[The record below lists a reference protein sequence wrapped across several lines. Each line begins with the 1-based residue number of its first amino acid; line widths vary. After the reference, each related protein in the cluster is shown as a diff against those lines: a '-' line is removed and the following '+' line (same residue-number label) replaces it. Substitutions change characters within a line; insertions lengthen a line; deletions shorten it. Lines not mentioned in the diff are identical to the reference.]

1 MLFRKVYWGVIMD
14 YRKLIKFGRSS
25 YVISLPKDWID
36 QNKLKKGNIIYVNA
50 NKNQLTLSP
59 ESHQDEERR
68 SIIIDVK
75 KDKFET
81 IKRKIISC
89 YLNNY
94 SNITVLLDPEKN
106 NKKIRE
112 IFQNLVALEVIE
124 QDSHKMVAKDYLN
137 LSEISITSIVRK
149 LDNLIRSFLK
159 DINGALAKDRYF
171 QNAEICEEISE
182 RDADVNKLTFLILK
196 TIKHRLNNWEP
207 EKGIMTPE
215 KLLNHWELAKTMEA
229 LADNIKR
236 TIRLLLGLDLN
247 KYSEVVDILKLI
259 EEHYLNSMK
268 TYYMQDV
275 AKAYDV
281 ATQKNVI
288 LARCTEFFDENADNP
303 EITKLVE
310 SFKGFIRNVHSIT
323 RLTYE

>member
-1 MLFRKVYWGVIMD
+1 MD

-25 YVISLPKDWID
+25 YVVSLPKDWIE
-36 QNKLKKGNIIYVNA
+36 QNKLKKGNIVYVNA
-50 NKNQLTLSP
+50 NKNQLTLSA
-59 ESHQDEERR
+59 ELNTDNEKK
-68 SIIIDVK
+68 SIVLDVK

-81 IKRKIISC
+81 IKRKVISC
-89 YLNNY
+89 YLNNF

-112 IFQNLVALEVIE
+112 VFQNLVALEVIE

-137 LSEISITSIVRK
+137 LSDISIRSLVRK

-159 DINGALAKDRYF
+159 DINGALANERYF
-171 QNAEICEEISE
+171 QNAELCEEISE

-196 TIKHRLNNWEP
+196 TIKHRLNQWTP
-207 EKGIMTPE
+207 EKGIMTRE
-215 KLLNHWELAKTMEA
+215 KLLNHWELAKTLEA

-236 TIRLLLGLDLN
+236 TIRLLLGLDFH
-247 KYSEVVDILKLI
+247 KYSEVVEILKLI
-259 EEHYLNSMK
+259 EQHYLNSMK

-275 AKAYDV
+275 AEAYEV
-281 ATQKNVI
+281 ATMKNVI
-288 LARCTEFFDENADNP
+288 LARCTEFFDENMDNP
-303 EITKLVE
+303 EITKLIE
-310 SFKGFIRNVHSIT
+310 SFKSFIRNVHSIT